1 MPTFEPKRKLSEE
14 QKVFLQDNHQLIYK
28 GLYRINSG
36 KASPLS
42 EEEIGDCVVNVV
54 RQFCMYNQSLSKQ
67 STFIYRACQFAYK
80 GAVKKRGLCREKGLR
95 KCVSYNRP
103 TFNKAGDFLTY
114 LDILES
120 KTTADRECL
129 TEELSVALH
138 NAIGSLPN
146 VMRSCIKARAFE
158 KKTMSQI
165 GAEHNKT
172 SSWAHLTIGKALSQL
187 RENLHEWKD
196 NDQTFPN

>member
-28 GLYRINSG
+28 GLYRINSR

-42 EEEIGDCVVNVV
+42 EEEIGDCVANVV
-54 RQFCMYNQSLSKQ
+54 RQFCMYDQSLSKQ
-67 STFIYRACQFAYK
+67 STFIYRACLFAYK
-80 GAVKKRGLCREKGLR
+80 GAIKKRSLCREKGLR
-95 KCVSYNRP
+95 KSVSYNCDL
-103 TFNKAGDFLTY
+103 FA
-114 LDILES
+114 S
-120 KTTADRECL
+120 KNMGKSEGL
-129 TEELSVALH
+129 TEAISIALH
-138 NAIGSLPN
+138 DAIRSLPN
-146 VMRSCIKARAFE
+146 VMRDCIRARAFE